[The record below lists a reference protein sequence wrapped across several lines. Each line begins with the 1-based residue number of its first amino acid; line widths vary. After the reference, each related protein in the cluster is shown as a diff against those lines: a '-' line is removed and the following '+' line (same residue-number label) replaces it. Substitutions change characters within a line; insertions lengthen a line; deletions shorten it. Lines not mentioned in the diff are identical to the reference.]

1 MLINVAEWR
10 PDILEEHA
18 EELES
23 LWNRRLRAE
32 RSPLVDLVGL
42 RRVDRRIEAHADALV
57 LADDHALRFVERL
70 LTGGDAASAAAGAF
84 VVGCSDAPALVGRLL
99 ALLPGASGEVCGGV
113 WAALQHRAGPALLA
127 ALATL
132 PDADEDLRAGV
143 FAVCAVHDPERALA
157 LGPESLIAA
166 ASPIA
171 RVLAWHGAGRLGAL
185 RVPAPAYA
193 RGFEDEVPAVR
204 RAALEAA
211 ARGRHAP
218 LLEHLRRV
226 ADNPDPLRLEEHVL
240 LAVLADSTDAARVQA
255 LCRAPALGWER
266 YRLLA
271 LWGRAAALALLL
283 DVIRGSD
290 VVEGA
295 LAGAAFYRIT
305 GVSTAGAARVPLVP
319 TGTEPDDFTD
329 LVHVCDGER
338 AERAWSE
345 LHPRMG
351 EGRWACG
358 TDTDASAPEALPAQ
372 ADLDSRWATEL
383 RARFASAAWSGR
395 PAYDTFWGV
404 SRD

>member
-23 LWNRRLRAE
+23 LWNRRLRAK
-32 RSPLVDLVGL
+32 RSPLVDSVGL
-42 RRVDRRIEAHADALV
+42 RRLDRRIEAHTDALV
-57 LADDHALRFVERL
+57 LADEHGLGFVERL
-70 LTGGDAASAAAGAF
+70 LTGGDAASVAAGAF
-84 VVGCSDAPALVGRLL
+84 VVGCSDAPALVERLL
-99 ALLPGASGEVCGGV
+99 GLLPGASAEVRGGV

-127 ALATL
+127 GLAEL
-132 PDADEDLRAGV
+132 PAEEDLRAGV
-143 FAVCAVHDPERALA
+143 LAVCAVHAPERALA
-157 LGPESLIAA
+157 LGSESLLGA

-171 RVLAWHGAGRLGAL
+171 RALAWHAAARLGARRL
-185 RVPAPAYA
+185 PASAYT

-211 ARGRHAP
+211 ARARHAP

-226 ADNPDPLRLEEHVL
+226 ADKPDPLRLEEHLL
-240 LAVLADSTDAARVQA
+240 LAVLADASDAPRLEA
-255 LCRAPALGWER
+255 LIGAPALGWER

-271 LWGRAAALALLL
+271 LWGRAPAVATLL

-290 VVEGA
+290 VVESA

-305 GVSTAGAARVPLVP
+305 GVSTAGVQRVPLVP
-319 TGTEPDDFTD
+319 AGTEPDDFSD

-345 LHPRMG
+345 LRPRMG
-351 EGRWACG
+351 DARWACG
-358 TDTDASAPEALPAQ
+358 ADTDASTPEALPVE
-372 ADLDSRWATEL
+372 ADLESRWATEL
-383 RARFASAAWSGR
+383 RARFASSAWPGR

-404 SRD
+404 ARD